1 MPLCLDIE
9 KKKLW
14 IYYKVKKK
22 ARGNRVF
29 SVLPFE
35 YISGIKIYICI
46 YSYLH
51 KEILEGYK
59 IN

>member
-1 MPLCLDIE
+1 MDIE